1 MKDQP
6 TVKRADSFA
15 MNLSNDDDDNL
26 YIFSEPDRID
36 CIAFLVVE
44 ERPLLNKLQSS
55 ILSTTAAV
63 TWVVGVWVNSRIGR
77 LLLKRRSSSGRSAI
91 DKLLLTYTVISI
103 ATYSPLL
110 VSSSKGQLPAGRKH
124 HERSSS
130 V

>member
-1 MKDQP
+1 M
-6 TVKRADSFA
+6 KRADSFA

-77 LLLKRRSSSGRSAI
+77 LLLRRRSSSGRSAI

-110 VSSSKGQLPAGRKH
+110 VSSAKGQLPAGRKH

>member
-1 MKDQP
+1 
-6 TVKRADSFA
+6 
-15 MNLSNDDDDNL
+15 MNLSNDDLD
-26 YIFSEPDRID
+26 IFSEPDRID
-36 CIAFLVVE
+36 RIAFLVVE

-110 VSSSKGQLPAGRKH
+110 VSSAKG
-124 HERSSS
+124 
-130 V
+130 